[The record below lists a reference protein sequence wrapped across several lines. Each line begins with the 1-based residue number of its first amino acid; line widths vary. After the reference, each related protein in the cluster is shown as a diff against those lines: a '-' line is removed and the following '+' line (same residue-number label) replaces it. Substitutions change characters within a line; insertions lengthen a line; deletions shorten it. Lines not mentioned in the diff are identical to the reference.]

1 MKHEL
6 FKTVCMKKWM
16 IVLLAMI
23 IVMPLSSDLYAA
35 SKKKKKKG
43 TATATL
49 PTPKKVSP
57 YEKLLK
63 GKNVETSKSDFITL
77 HKVGSKLYFE
87 IPLKYMEREILL
99 ASTVTNVTSPEFCD
113 IGYKANNPL
122 HLKFTKRDSS
132 IFLRYVSTGVT
143 TDNLQK
149 AMNNVYGDPIL
160 YAYDVKAYNP
170 DSTAVVIDVT
180 PIFTTDMKEF
190 AFLPTTIMGLIQLNS
205 VFNKDGVALGEVKAF
220 DDNLS
225 VKSMLSYKVSLKF
238 MSFSFLDNMSLTA
251 TVTRSLL
258 LLPEEKMRP
267 RISDSRVGIF
277 ITSKQHVSTEK
288 DGIQDYTLA
297 NRWRMEPKDMA
308 AFQRGELVEPV
319 KPIVFYIDDAFPEL
333 WKQPIKEGTLRWNE
347 AFEKIGFKNAVQVR
361 DFPKDDPEFD
371 PDNLKYSCIRYLP
384 SSTANA
390 MGPSWV
396 DPTTGEIVN
405 ASVLVYNDV
414 IRLINNWRFVQTAQI
429 DPSVRAKK
437 MPDDIVKESI
447 AYVVAHE
454 VGHCLGFMHNM
465 SASAA
470 YPVDS
475 LRSASFTNTYGTTPC
490 IMDYARFNYVAQ
502 PGDKGVRLTPP
513 DLGIYDYFLVKW
525 NYQPLPQVNNEWEEQ
540 AILESWV
547 DEKAGDPRYRYG
559 RQQIYSRY
567 DPSAIEEDLGDD
579 PVKAAEYGIKNLKY
593 ILSNLGEWVNDDAD
607 FTHREELYKQLANQ
621 YYRYIMNVMYNV
633 GGIYLTEVKD
643 GTKGQRHE
651 PVAKEK
657 QRASLA
663 WILKEFK
670 SSDWLSKTD
679 LKKNFTMGVDMT
691 PVLQKR
697 ILDQLERLTGNI
709 ILSSHLASNPYTI
722 QEFLTDL
729 YNGAFENTVTGRAL
743 TDADKMLQ
751 QFIVDVSASSLKD
764 AGAGALRMLTD
775 AAYMPSVEEIA
786 AYGLDETGLINKYL
800 DQFRQVE
807 QERGPGY
814 VAQQMA
820 LNEFGYGY
828 GFVRKVN
835 TGEIDNSK
843 VYLQDMALKAQRLLN
858 SKIAGATGDTKI
870 HYQSLLMKLNK
881 SLKDS
886 K

>member
-1 MKHEL
+1 
-6 FKTVCMKKWM
+6 MKKWM
-16 IVLLAMI
+16 LVLFVALFVLPCSREA
-23 IVMPLSSDLYAA
+23 DAA
-35 SKKKKKKG
+35 GRKKKG
-43 TATATL
+43 KNAATAKVTE
-49 PTPKKVSP
+49 KKSA
-57 YEKLLK
+57 YDKLFQK
-63 GKNVETSKSDFITL
+63 ESCETVKSNFITL
-77 HKVGSKLYFE
+77 HKVDGKLYFE
-87 IPLKYMEREILL
+87 IPMKYLGREMLF
-99 ASTVTNVTSPEFCD
+99 ASTLTSTSSNDFCDVGYKQNDPLHVRFTKIDSTIYLNEVNAFVTS
-113 IGYKANNPL
+113 NP
-122 HLKFTKRDSS
+122 KEPS
-132 IFLRYVSTGVT
+132 
-143 TDNLQK
+143 LQK
-149 AMNNVYGDPIL
+149 AIDKNFADAVL
-160 YAYDVKAYNP
+160 YSYKIAAYTP

-205 VFNKDGVALGEVKAF
+205 TFNKDGVALGEVKAF

-288 DGIQDYTLA
+288 DGIQNYTLA

-333 WKQPIKEGTLRWNE
+333 WKQPIKEGTLRWNA

-414 IRLINNWRFVQTAQI
+414 IRLINNWRVVQTAQI

-729 YNGAFENTVTGRAL
+729 YNGAFENTVKGRAL

>member
-1 MKHEL
+1 
-6 FKTVCMKKWM
+6 MKKWM
-16 IVLLAMI
+16 LVLFVALFVLPCSREA
-23 IVMPLSSDLYAA
+23 DAA
-35 SKKKKKKG
+35 GRKKKG
-43 TATATL
+43 KNAATAKVTE
-49 PTPKKVSP
+49 KKSA
-57 YEKLLK
+57 YDKLFQK
-63 GKNVETSKSDFITL
+63 ESCETVKSNFITL
-77 HKVGSKLYFE
+77 HKVDGKLYFE
-87 IPLKYMEREILL
+87 IPMKYLGREMLF
-99 ASTVTNVTSPEFCD
+99 ASTLTSTSSNDFCDVGYKQNDPLHVRFTKIDSTIYLNEVNAFVTS
-113 IGYKANNPL
+113 NP
-122 HLKFTKRDSS
+122 KEPS
-132 IFLRYVSTGVT
+132 
-143 TDNLQK
+143 LQK
-149 AMNNVYGDPIL
+149 AIDKNFADAVL
-160 YAYDVKAYNP
+160 YSYKIAAYTP

-205 VFNKDGVALGEVKAF
+205 TFNKDGVALGEVKAF

-288 DGIQDYTLA
+288 DGIQNYTLA

-308 AFQRGELVEPV
+308 AFKRGELVEPV

-333 WKQPIKEGTLRWNE
+333 WKQPIKEGTLRWNA

-679 LKKNFTMGVDMT
+679 LRKNFTMGVDMT

-729 YNGAFENTVTGRAL
+729 YNGAFENTVKGRAL

-775 AAYMPSVEEIA
+775 AAYMPSGEEIA

>member
-1 MKHEL
+1 
-6 FKTVCMKKWM
+6 MKKWM
-16 IVLLAMI
+16 LVLFVALFVLPCSREA
-23 IVMPLSSDLYAA
+23 DAA
-35 SKKKKKKG
+35 GRKKKG
-43 TATATL
+43 KNAATAKVTE
-49 PTPKKVSP
+49 KKSA
-57 YEKLLK
+57 YDKLFQK
-63 GKNVETSKSDFITL
+63 ESCETVKSNFITL
-77 HKVGSKLYFE
+77 HKVDGKLYFE
-87 IPLKYMEREILL
+87 IPMKYLGREMLF
-99 ASTVTNVTSPEFCD
+99 ASTLTSTSSNDFCDVGYKQNDPLHVRFTKIDSTIYLNEVNAFVTS
-113 IGYKANNPL
+113 NP
-122 HLKFTKRDSS
+122 KEPS
-132 IFLRYVSTGVT
+132 
-143 TDNLQK
+143 LQK
-149 AMNNVYGDPIL
+149 AIDKNFADAVL
-160 YAYDVKAYNP
+160 YSYKIAAYTP

-205 VFNKDGVALGEVKAF
+205 TFNKDGVALGEVKAF

-288 DGIQDYTLA
+288 DGIQNYTLA

-333 WKQPIKEGTLRWNE
+333 WKQPIKEGTLRWNA

-657 QRASLA
+657 QRAFLA

-729 YNGAFENTVTGRAL
+729 YNGAFENTVKGRAL

>member
-1 MKHEL
+1 
-6 FKTVCMKKWM
+6 MKKWM
-16 IVLLAMI
+16 LVLFVALFVLPCSREA
-23 IVMPLSSDLYAA
+23 DAA
-35 SKKKKKKG
+35 GRKKKG
-43 TATATL
+43 KNAATAKVTE
-49 PTPKKVSP
+49 KKSA
-57 YEKLLK
+57 YDKLFQK
-63 GKNVETSKSDFITL
+63 ESCETVKSNFITL
-77 HKVGSKLYFE
+77 HKVDGKLYFE
-87 IPLKYMEREILL
+87 IPMKYLGREMLF
-99 ASTVTNVTSPEFCD
+99 ASTLTSTSSNDFCDVGYKQNDPLHVRFTKIDSTIYLNEVNAFVTS
-113 IGYKANNPL
+113 NP
-122 HLKFTKRDSS
+122 KEPS
-132 IFLRYVSTGVT
+132 
-143 TDNLQK
+143 LQK
-149 AMNNVYGDPIL
+149 AIDKNFADAVL
-160 YAYDVKAYNP
+160 YSYKIAAYTP

-205 VFNKDGVALGEVKAF
+205 TFNKDGVALGEVKAF

-277 ITSKQHVSTEK
+277 ITSKQHISTEK
-288 DGIQDYTLA
+288 DGIQNYTLA

-333 WKQPIKEGTLRWNE
+333 WKQPIKEGTLRWNA

-465 SASAA
+465 LASAA

-729 YNGAFENTVTGRAL
+729 YNGAFENTVKGRAL

>member
-1 MKHEL
+1 
-6 FKTVCMKKWM
+6 MKKWM
-16 IVLLAMI
+16 LVLFVALFVLPCSRDA
-23 IVMPLSSDLYAA
+23 DAA
-35 SKKKKKKG
+35 GRKKKG
-43 TATATL
+43 KNAATAKVTE
-49 PTPKKVSP
+49 KKSA
-57 YEKLLK
+57 YDKLFQK
-63 GKNVETSKSDFITL
+63 ESCETVKSNFITL
-77 HKVGSKLYFE
+77 HKVDGKLYFE
-87 IPLKYMEREILL
+87 IPMKYLGREMLF
-99 ASTVTNVTSPEFCD
+99 ASTLTSTSSNDFCDVGYKQNDPLHVRFTKIDSTIYLNEVNAFVTS
-113 IGYKANNPL
+113 NP
-122 HLKFTKRDSS
+122 KEPS
-132 IFLRYVSTGVT
+132 
-143 TDNLQK
+143 LQK
-149 AMNNVYGDPIL
+149 AIDKNFADAVL
-160 YAYDVKAYNP
+160 YSYKIAAYTP

-205 VFNKDGVALGEVKAF
+205 TFNKDGVALGEVKAF

-277 ITSKQHVSTEK
+277 ITSKQHISTEK
-288 DGIQDYTLA
+288 DGIQNYTLA

-333 WKQPIKEGTLRWNE
+333 WKQPIKEGTLRWNA

-729 YNGAFENTVTGRAL
+729 YNGAFENTVKGRAL

>member
-1 MKHEL
+1 
-6 FKTVCMKKWM
+6 MKKWM
-16 IVLLAMI
+16 LVLFVALFVLPCSREA
-23 IVMPLSSDLYAA
+23 DAA
-35 SKKKKKKG
+35 GRKKKG
-43 TATATL
+43 KNAATAKVTE
-49 PTPKKVSP
+49 KKSA
-57 YEKLLK
+57 YDKLFQK
-63 GKNVETSKSDFITL
+63 ESCETVKSNFITL
-77 HKVGSKLYFE
+77 HKVDGKLYFE
-87 IPLKYMEREILL
+87 IPMKYLGREMLF
-99 ASTVTNVTSPEFCD
+99 ASTLTSTSSNDFCDVGYKQNDPLHVRFTKIDSTIYLNEVNAFVTS
-113 IGYKANNPL
+113 NP
-122 HLKFTKRDSS
+122 KEPS
-132 IFLRYVSTGVT
+132 
-143 TDNLQK
+143 LQK
-149 AMNNVYGDPIL
+149 AIDKNFADAVL
-160 YAYDVKAYNP
+160 YSYKIAAYTP

-205 VFNKDGVALGEVKAF
+205 TFNKDGVALGEVKAF

-288 DGIQDYTLA
+288 DGIQNYTLA

-333 WKQPIKEGTLRWNE
+333 WKQPIKEGTLRWNA

-722 QEFLTDL
+722 REFLTDL
-729 YNGAFENTVTGRAL
+729 YNGAFENTVKGRAL

>member
-1 MKHEL
+1 
-6 FKTVCMKKWM
+6 MKKWM
-16 IVLLAMI
+16 LVLFVALFVLPCSREA
-23 IVMPLSSDLYAA
+23 DAA
-35 SKKKKKKG
+35 GRKKKG
-43 TATATL
+43 KNAATAKVTE
-49 PTPKKVSP
+49 KKSA
-57 YEKLLK
+57 YDKLFQK
-63 GKNVETSKSDFITL
+63 ESCETVKSNFITL
-77 HKVGSKLYFE
+77 HKVDGKLYFE
-87 IPLKYMEREILL
+87 IPMKYLGREMLF
-99 ASTVTNVTSPEFCD
+99 ASTLTSTSSNDFCDVGYKQNDPLHVRFTKIDSTIYLNEVNAFVTS
-113 IGYKANNPL
+113 NP
-122 HLKFTKRDSS
+122 KEPS
-132 IFLRYVSTGVT
+132 
-143 TDNLQK
+143 LQK
-149 AMNNVYGDPIL
+149 AIDKNFADAVL
-160 YAYDVKAYNP
+160 YSYKIAAYTP

-205 VFNKDGVALGEVKAF
+205 TFNKDGVALGEVKAF

-288 DGIQDYTLA
+288 DGIQNYTLA

-333 WKQPIKEGTLRWNE
+333 WKQPIKEGTLRWNA

-559 RQQIYSRY
+559 RQQIYSSY

-729 YNGAFENTVTGRAL
+729 YNGAFENTVKGRAL

>member
-1 MKHEL
+1 
-6 FKTVCMKKWM
+6 MKKWM
-16 IVLLAMI
+16 LVLFVALFVLPCSREA
-23 IVMPLSSDLYAA
+23 DAA
-35 SKKKKKKG
+35 GRKKKG
-43 TATATL
+43 KNAATAKVTE
-49 PTPKKVSP
+49 KKSA
-57 YEKLLK
+57 YDKLFQK
-63 GKNVETSKSDFITL
+63 ESCETVKSNFITL
-77 HKVGSKLYFE
+77 HKVDGKLYFE
-87 IPLKYMEREILL
+87 IPMKYLGREMLF
-99 ASTVTNVTSPEFCD
+99 ASTLTSTSSNDFCDVGYKQNDPLHVRFTKIDSTIYLNEVNAFVTS
-113 IGYKANNPL
+113 NP
-122 HLKFTKRDSS
+122 KEPS
-132 IFLRYVSTGVT
+132 
-143 TDNLQK
+143 LQK
-149 AMNNVYGDPIL
+149 AIDKNFADAVL
-160 YAYDVKAYNP
+160 YSYKIAAYTP

-205 VFNKDGVALGEVKAF
+205 TFNKDGVALGEVKTF

-238 MSFSFLDNMSLTA
+238 MSFSFLNNMSLTA
-251 TVTRSLL
+251 PVTRSLL

-288 DGIQDYTLA
+288 DGIQNYTLA

-333 WKQPIKEGTLRWNE
+333 WKQPIKEGTLRWNA

-679 LKKNFTMGVDMT
+679 LRKNFTMGVDMT

-729 YNGAFENTVTGRAL
+729 YNGAFENTVKGRAL

>member
-1 MKHEL
+1 
-6 FKTVCMKKWM
+6 MKKWM
-16 IVLLAMI
+16 LVLFVALFVLPCSREA
-23 IVMPLSSDLYAA
+23 DAA
-35 SKKKKKKG
+35 GRKKKG
-43 TATATL
+43 KNAATAKVTE
-49 PTPKKVSP
+49 KKSA
-57 YEKLLK
+57 YDKLFQK
-63 GKNVETSKSDFITL
+63 ESCETVKSNFITL
-77 HKVGSKLYFE
+77 HKVDGKLYFE
-87 IPLKYMEREILL
+87 IPMKYLGREMLF
-99 ASTVTNVTSPEFCD
+99 ASTLTSTSSNDFCDVGYKQNDPLHVRFTKIDSTIYLNEVNAFVTS
-113 IGYKANNPL
+113 NP
-122 HLKFTKRDSS
+122 KEPS
-132 IFLRYVSTGVT
+132 
-143 TDNLQK
+143 LQK
-149 AMNNVYGDPIL
+149 AIDKNFADAVL
-160 YAYDVKAYNP
+160 YSYKIAAYTP

-205 VFNKDGVALGEVKAF
+205 TFNKDGVALGEVKAF

-288 DGIQDYTLA
+288 DRIQNYTLA

-333 WKQPIKEGTLRWNE
+333 WKQPIKEGTLRWNA

-729 YNGAFENTVTGRAL
+729 YNGAFENTVKGRAL

>member
-1 MKHEL
+1 
-6 FKTVCMKKWM
+6 MKKWM
-16 IVLLAMI
+16 LVLFVALFVLPCSREA
-23 IVMPLSSDLYAA
+23 DAA
-35 SKKKKKKG
+35 GRKKKG
-43 TATATL
+43 KNAATAKVTE
-49 PTPKKVSP
+49 KKSA
-57 YEKLLK
+57 YDKLFQK
-63 GKNVETSKSDFITL
+63 EACETVKSNFITL
-77 HKVGSKLYFE
+77 HKVDGKLYFE
-87 IPLKYMEREILL
+87 IPMKYLGREMLF
-99 ASTVTNVTSPEFCD
+99 ASTLTSTSSNDFCDVGYKQNDPLHVRFTKIDSTIYLNEVNAFVTS
-113 IGYKANNPL
+113 NP
-122 HLKFTKRDSS
+122 KEPS
-132 IFLRYVSTGVT
+132 
-143 TDNLQK
+143 LQK
-149 AMNNVYGDPIL
+149 AIDKNFADAVL
-160 YAYDVKAYNP
+160 YSYKIAAYTP

-205 VFNKDGVALGEVKAF
+205 TFNKDGVALGEVKAF

-277 ITSKQHVSTEK
+277 ITSKQHISTEK
-288 DGIQDYTLA
+288 DGIQNYTLA

-333 WKQPIKEGTLRWNE
+333 WKQPIKEGTLRWNA

-729 YNGAFENTVTGRAL
+729 YNGAFENTVKGRAL

>member
-1 MKHEL
+1 MH
-6 FKTVCMKKWM
+6 
-16 IVLLAMI
+16 I
-23 IVMPLSSDLYAA
+23 
-35 SKKKKKKG
+35 
-43 TATATL
+43 
-49 PTPKKVSP
+49 
-57 YEKLLK
+57 
-63 GKNVETSKSDFITL
+63 
-77 HKVGSKLYFE
+77 
-87 IPLKYMEREILL
+87 
-99 ASTVTNVTSPEFCD
+99 
-113 IGYKANNPL
+113 
-122 HLKFTKRDSS
+122 KFTKTDSTIFMREVNVSATCNPQEGHMKEVMARSFMDPIIGSYKIYCYTNDSS
-132 IFLRYVSTGVT
+132 AFLLDMTSLFTG
-143 TDNLQK
+143 NSERL
-149 AMNNVYGDPIL
+149 APISSGGGM
-160 YAYDVKAYNP
+160 VEI
-170 DSTAVVIDVT
+170 TAV
-180 PIFTTDMKEF
+180 F
-190 AFLPTTIMGLIQLNS
+190 NS
-205 VFNKDGVALGEVKAF
+205 AGSILDGIKAF
-220 DDNLS
+220 DDNVT
-225 VKSMLSYKVSLKF
+225 VKSYLSYSVSAKMMGMF
-238 MSFSFLDNMSLTA
+238 IVKKNEPLTVKA
-251 TVTRSLL
+251 TRTLL
-258 LLPEEKMRP
+258 LLPEEKMHP
-267 RISDSRVGIF
+267 RVSDTRIGVF
-277 ITSKQHVSTEK
+277 VTNTKQHISTDE
-288 DGIQDYTLA
+288 DRIQIYTLA
-297 NRWRMEPKDMA
+297 NRWRVEPKDVEA
-308 AFQRGELVEPV
+308 YKRGELVEPV

-513 DLGIYDYFLVKW
+513 DLGVYDCFLVKW
-525 NYQPLPQVNNEWEEQ
+525 NYQPLPQVNDEWEEQ

-579 PVKAAEYGIKNLKY
+579 PMKAGEYGIKNLKY

-651 PVAKEK
+651 PVSKEK

-679 LKKNFTMGVDMT
+679 LKKNFAMGVDMT

-729 YNGAFENTVTGRAL
+729 YNGAFENTVKGRAL

-764 AGAGALRMLTD
+764 AGGGALRMLTD

>member
-1 MKHEL
+1 MFVAL
-6 FKTVCMKKWM
+6 F
-16 IVLLAMI
+16 VLPCSREA
-23 IVMPLSSDLYAA
+23 DAA
-35 SKKKKKKG
+35 GRKKKG
-43 TATATL
+43 KNAATAKVTE
-49 PTPKKVSP
+49 KKSA
-57 YEKLLK
+57 YDKLFQK
-63 GKNVETSKSDFITL
+63 ESCETVKSNFITL
-77 HKVGSKLYFE
+77 HNVDGKLYFE
-87 IPLKYMEREILL
+87 IPMKYLGREMLF
-99 ASTVTNVTSPEFCD
+99 ASTLTSTSSNDFCDVGYKQNDPLHVRFTKIDSTIYLNEVNAFVTS
-113 IGYKANNPL
+113 NP
-122 HLKFTKRDSS
+122 KEPS
-132 IFLRYVSTGVT
+132 
-143 TDNLQK
+143 LQK
-149 AMNNVYGDPIL
+149 AIDKNFADAVL
-160 YAYDVKAYNP
+160 YSYKIAAYTP

-205 VFNKDGVALGEVKAF
+205 TFNKDGVALGEVKAF

-288 DGIQDYTLA
+288 DGIQNYTLA

-333 WKQPIKEGTLRWNE
+333 WKQPIKEGTLRWNA

-729 YNGAFENTVTGRAL
+729 YNGAFENTVKGRAL

>member
-1 MKHEL
+1 
-6 FKTVCMKKWM
+6 MKKWM
-16 IVLLAMI
+16 LVLFVALFVLPCSREA
-23 IVMPLSSDLYAA
+23 DAA
-35 SKKKKKKG
+35 GRKKKG
-43 TATATL
+43 KNAATAKVTE
-49 PTPKKVSP
+49 KKSA
-57 YEKLLK
+57 YDKLFQK
-63 GKNVETSKSDFITL
+63 ESCETVKSNFITL
-77 HKVGSKLYFE
+77 HKVDGKLYFE
-87 IPLKYMEREILL
+87 IPMKYLGREMLF
-99 ASTVTNVTSPEFCD
+99 ASTLTSTSSNDFCDVGYKQNDPLHVRFTKIDSTIYLNEVNAFVTS
-113 IGYKANNPL
+113 NP
-122 HLKFTKRDSS
+122 KEPS
-132 IFLRYVSTGVT
+132 
-143 TDNLQK
+143 LQK
-149 AMNNVYGDPIL
+149 AIDKNFADAVL
-160 YAYDVKAYNP
+160 YSYKIAAYTP

-205 VFNKDGVALGEVKAF
+205 TFNKDGVALGEVKTF

-238 MSFSFLDNMSLTA
+238 MSFSFLNNMSLTA

-288 DGIQDYTLA
+288 DGIQNYTLA

-333 WKQPIKEGTLRWNE
+333 WKQPIKEGTLRWNA

-729 YNGAFENTVTGRAL
+729 YNGAFENTVKGRAL

>member
-1 MKHEL
+1 
-6 FKTVCMKKWM
+6 MKKWM
-16 IVLLAMI
+16 LVLFVALFVLPCSREA
-23 IVMPLSSDLYAA
+23 DAA
-35 SKKKKKKG
+35 GRKKKG
-43 TATATL
+43 KNAATAKVTE
-49 PTPKKVSP
+49 KKSA
-57 YEKLLK
+57 YDKLFQK
-63 GKNVETSKSDFITL
+63 ESCETVKSNFITL
-77 HKVGSKLYFE
+77 HKVDGKLYFE
-87 IPLKYMEREILL
+87 IPMKYLGREMLF
-99 ASTVTNVTSPEFCD
+99 ASTLTSTSSNDFCDVGYKQNDPLHVRFTKIDSTIYLNEVNAFVTS
-113 IGYKANNPL
+113 NP
-122 HLKFTKRDSS
+122 KEPS
-132 IFLRYVSTGVT
+132 
-143 TDNLQK
+143 LQK
-149 AMNNVYGDPIL
+149 AIDKNFADAVL
-160 YAYDVKAYNP
+160 YSYKIAAYTP

-205 VFNKDGVALGEVKAF
+205 TFNKDGVALGEVKAF

-288 DGIQDYTLA
+288 DGIQNYTLA

-308 AFQRGELVEPV
+308 AFKRGELVEPV

-333 WKQPIKEGTLRWNE
+333 WKQPIKEGTLRWNA

-679 LKKNFTMGVDMT
+679 LRKNFTMGVDMT

-729 YNGAFENTVTGRAL
+729 YNGAFENTVKGRAL

-775 AAYMPSVEEIA
+775 GAYMPSVEEIA

>member
-1 MKHEL
+1 
-6 FKTVCMKKWM
+6 MKKWM
-16 IVLLAMI
+16 LVLFVALFVLPCSREA
-23 IVMPLSSDLYAA
+23 DAA
-35 SKKKKKKG
+35 GRKKKG
-43 TATATL
+43 KNAATAKVTE
-49 PTPKKVSP
+49 KKSA
-57 YEKLLK
+57 YDKLFQK
-63 GKNVETSKSDFITL
+63 ESCETVKSNFITL
-77 HKVGSKLYFE
+77 HKVDGKLYFE
-87 IPLKYMEREILL
+87 IPMKYLGREMLF
-99 ASTVTNVTSPEFCD
+99 ASTLTSTSSNDFCDVGYKQNDPLHVRFTKIDSTIYLNEVNAFVTS
-113 IGYKANNPL
+113 NP
-122 HLKFTKRDSS
+122 KEPS
-132 IFLRYVSTGVT
+132 
-143 TDNLQK
+143 LQK
-149 AMNNVYGDPIL
+149 AIDKNFADAVL
-160 YAYDVKAYNP
+160 YSYKIAAYTP

-205 VFNKDGVALGEVKAF
+205 TFNKDGVALGEVKAF

-288 DGIQDYTLA
+288 DGIQNDTLA

-333 WKQPIKEGTLRWNE
+333 WKQPIKEGTLRWNA

-729 YNGAFENTVTGRAL
+729 YNGAFENTVKGRAL

-858 SKIAGATGDTKI
+858 SKITGATGDTKI

>member
-1 MKHEL
+1 
-6 FKTVCMKKWM
+6 MKKWM
-16 IVLLAMI
+16 LVLFVALFVLPCSREA
-23 IVMPLSSDLYAA
+23 DAA
-35 SKKKKKKG
+35 GRKKKG
-43 TATATL
+43 KNAATAKVTE
-49 PTPKKVSP
+49 KKSA
-57 YEKLLK
+57 YDKLFQK
-63 GKNVETSKSDFITL
+63 ESCETVKSNFITL
-77 HKVGSKLYFE
+77 HKVDGKLYFE
-87 IPLKYMEREILL
+87 IPMKYLGREMLF
-99 ASTVTNVTSPEFCD
+99 ASTLTSTSSNDFCDVGYKQNDPLHVRFTKIDSTIYLNEVNAFVTS
-113 IGYKANNPL
+113 NP
-122 HLKFTKRDSS
+122 KEPS
-132 IFLRYVSTGVT
+132 
-143 TDNLQK
+143 LQK
-149 AMNNVYGDPIL
+149 AIDKNFADAVL
-160 YAYDVKAYNP
+160 YSYKIAAYTP

-205 VFNKDGVALGEVKAF
+205 TFNKDGVALGEVKAF

-277 ITSKQHVSTEK
+277 ITSKQHISTEK
-288 DGIQDYTLA
+288 DGIQNYTLA

-319 KPIVFYIDDAFPEL
+319 KPIVFYIDHAFPEL
-333 WKQPIKEGTLRWNE
+333 WKQPIKEGTLRWNA

-729 YNGAFENTVTGRAL
+729 YNGAFENTVKGRAL

>member
-1 MKHEL
+1 
-6 FKTVCMKKWM
+6 MKKWM
-16 IVLLAMI
+16 LVLFVALFVLPCSREA
-23 IVMPLSSDLYAA
+23 DAA
-35 SKKKKKKG
+35 GRKKKG
-43 TATATL
+43 KNAATAKVTE
-49 PTPKKVSP
+49 KKSA
-57 YEKLLK
+57 YDKLFQK
-63 GKNVETSKSDFITL
+63 ESCETVKSNFITL
-77 HKVGSKLYFE
+77 HKVDGKLYFE
-87 IPLKYMEREILL
+87 IPMKYLGREMLF
-99 ASTVTNVTSPEFCD
+99 ASTLTSTSSNDFCDVGYKQNDPLHVRFTKIDSTIYLNEVNAFVTS
-113 IGYKANNPL
+113 NP
-122 HLKFTKRDSS
+122 KEPS
-132 IFLRYVSTGVT
+132 
-143 TDNLQK
+143 LQK
-149 AMNNVYGDPIL
+149 AIDKNFADAVL
-160 YAYDVKAYNP
+160 YSYKIAAYTP

-190 AFLPTTIMGLIQLNS
+190 AFLPTASMGLIQWNS
-205 VFNKDGVALGEVKAF
+205 TFNKDGVALGEVKAF

-288 DGIQDYTLA
+288 DGIQNYTLA

-333 WKQPIKEGTLRWNE
+333 WKQPIKEGTLRWNA

-729 YNGAFENTVTGRAL
+729 YNGAFENTVKGRAL

>member
-1 MKHEL
+1 
-6 FKTVCMKKWM
+6 MKKWM
-16 IVLLAMI
+16 LVLFVALFVLPCSREA
-23 IVMPLSSDLYAA
+23 DAA
-35 SKKKKKKG
+35 GRKKKG
-43 TATATL
+43 KNAATAKVTE
-49 PTPKKVSP
+49 KKSA
-57 YEKLLK
+57 YDKLFQK
-63 GKNVETSKSDFITL
+63 ESCETVKSNFITL
-77 HKVGSKLYFE
+77 HKVDGKLYFE
-87 IPLKYMEREILL
+87 IPMKYLGREMLF
-99 ASTVTNVTSPEFCD
+99 ASTLTSTSSNDFCDVGYKQNDPLHVRFTKIDSTIYLNEVNAFVTS
-113 IGYKANNPL
+113 NP
-122 HLKFTKRDSS
+122 KEPS
-132 IFLRYVSTGVT
+132 
-143 TDNLQK
+143 LQK
-149 AMNNVYGDPIL
+149 AIDKNFADAVL
-160 YAYDVKAYNP
+160 YSYKIAAYTP

-205 VFNKDGVALGEVKAF
+205 TFNKDGVALGEVKAF

-288 DGIQDYTLA
+288 DGIQNYTLA

-308 AFQRGELVEPV
+308 AFKRGELVEPV

-333 WKQPIKEGTLRWNE
+333 WKQPIKEGTLRWNA

-679 LKKNFTMGVDMT
+679 LRKNFTMGVDMT

-729 YNGAFENTVTGRAL
+729 YNGAFENTVKGRAL

-843 VYLQDMALKAQRLLN
+843 VYLQDMALKAQRLLT
-858 SKIAGATGDTKI
+858 SKITGATGDTKI

>member
-1 MKHEL
+1 
-6 FKTVCMKKWM
+6 MKKWM
-16 IVLLAMI
+16 LVLFVALFVLPCSREA
-23 IVMPLSSDLYAA
+23 DAA
-35 SKKKKKKG
+35 GRKKKG
-43 TATATL
+43 KNAATAKVTE
-49 PTPKKVSP
+49 KKSA
-57 YEKLLK
+57 YDKLFQK
-63 GKNVETSKSDFITL
+63 ESCETVKSNFITL
-77 HKVGSKLYFE
+77 HKVDGKLYFE
-87 IPLKYMEREILL
+87 IPMKYLGREMLF
-99 ASTVTNVTSPEFCD
+99 ASTLTSTSSNDFCDVGYKQNDPLHVRFTKIDSTIYLNEVNAFVTS
-113 IGYKANNPL
+113 NP
-122 HLKFTKRDSS
+122 KEPS
-132 IFLRYVSTGVT
+132 
-143 TDNLQK
+143 LQK
-149 AMNNVYGDPIL
+149 AIDKNFADAVL
-160 YAYDVKAYNP
+160 YSYKIAAYTP

-205 VFNKDGVALGEVKAF
+205 TFNKDGVALGEVKAF

-288 DGIQDYTLA
+288 DGIQNYTLA
-297 NRWRMEPKDMA
+297 NRWRMEPKDME

-333 WKQPIKEGTLRWNE
+333 WKQPIKEGTLRWNA

-679 LKKNFTMGVDMT
+679 LRKNFTMGVDMT

-729 YNGAFENTVTGRAL
+729 YNGAFENTVKGRAL

>member
-1 MKHEL
+1 
-6 FKTVCMKKWM
+6 MKKWM
-16 IVLLAMI
+16 LVLFVALFVLPCSREA
-23 IVMPLSSDLYAA
+23 DAA
-35 SKKKKKKG
+35 GRKKKG
-43 TATATL
+43 KNAATAKVTE
-49 PTPKKVSP
+49 KKSA
-57 YEKLLK
+57 YDKLFQK
-63 GKNVETSKSDFITL
+63 ESCETVKSNFITL
-77 HKVGSKLYFE
+77 HKVDGKLYFE
-87 IPLKYMEREILL
+87 IPMKYLGREMLF
-99 ASTVTNVTSPEFCD
+99 ASTLTSTSSNDFCDVGYKQNDPLHVRFTKIDSTIYLNEVNAFVTS
-113 IGYKANNPL
+113 NP
-122 HLKFTKRDSS
+122 KEPS
-132 IFLRYVSTGVT
+132 
-143 TDNLQK
+143 LQK
-149 AMNNVYGDPIL
+149 AIDKNFADAVL
-160 YAYDVKAYNP
+160 YSYKIAAYTP

-205 VFNKDGVALGEVKAF
+205 TFNKDGVALGEVKAF

-288 DGIQDYTLA
+288 DGIQNYTLA

-308 AFQRGELVEPV
+308 AFKRGELVEPV

-333 WKQPIKEGTLRWNE
+333 WKQPIKESTLRWNA

-729 YNGAFENTVTGRAL
+729 YNGAFENTVKGRAL

>member
-1 MKHEL
+1 
-6 FKTVCMKKWM
+6 MKKWM
-16 IVLLAMI
+16 LVLFVALFVLPCSREA
-23 IVMPLSSDLYAA
+23 DAA
-35 SKKKKKKG
+35 GRKKKG
-43 TATATL
+43 KNAATAKVTE
-49 PTPKKVSP
+49 KKSA
-57 YEKLLK
+57 YDKLFQK
-63 GKNVETSKSDFITL
+63 ESCETVKSNFITL
-77 HKVGSKLYFE
+77 HKVDGKLYFE
-87 IPLKYMEREILL
+87 IPMKYLGREMLF
-99 ASTVTNVTSPEFCD
+99 ASTLTSTSSNDFCDVGYKQNDPLHVRFTKIDSTIYLNEVNAFVTS
-113 IGYKANNPL
+113 NP
-122 HLKFTKRDSS
+122 KEPS
-132 IFLRYVSTGVT
+132 
-143 TDNLQK
+143 LQK
-149 AMNNVYGDPIL
+149 AIDKNFADAVL
-160 YAYDVKAYNP
+160 YSYKIAAYTP

-205 VFNKDGVALGEVKAF
+205 TFNKDGVALGEVKAF

-288 DGIQDYTLA
+288 DGIQNYTLA

-333 WKQPIKEGTLRWNE
+333 WKQPIKEGTLRWNA

-475 LRSASFTNTYGTTPC
+475 LRSASFINTYGTTPC

-729 YNGAFENTVTGRAL
+729 YNGAFENTVKGRAL

>member
-1 MKHEL
+1 
-6 FKTVCMKKWM
+6 MKKWM
-16 IVLLAMI
+16 LLLFVALFVLPYSLDAH
-23 IVMPLSSDLYAA
+23 AA
-35 SKKKKKKG
+35 DRKKKG
-43 TATATL
+43 KNAVTAKVVE
-49 PTPKKVSP
+49 KKSA
-57 YEKLLK
+57 YDKLFQK
-63 GKNVETSKSDFITL
+63 KSCETVKSNFITL
-77 HKVGSKLYFE
+77 HKVDGKLYFE
-87 IPLKYMEREILL
+87 IPVKYLGREMLL
-99 ASTVTNVTSPEFCD
+99 ASTLTSTSSNDFCDVGYKQNDPLHIRFTKIDSTIYLNEVNAYVTS
-113 IGYKANNPL
+113 NPNEP
-122 HLKFTKRDSS
+122 S
-132 IFLRYVSTGVT
+132 
-143 TDNLQK
+143 LQK
-149 AMNNVYGDPIL
+149 AIDKNFADAVL
-160 YAYDVKAYNP
+160 YSYKIAAYNN
-170 DSTAVVIDVT
+170 DSTAVVIDAT
-180 PIFTTDMKEF
+180 SIFTTDMKEF
-190 AFLPTTIMGLIQLNS
+190 AFLPTTIMGLIQLNA
-205 VFNKDGVALGEVKAF
+205 VFNKDGVALGEIKAF

-238 MSFSFLDNMSLTA
+238 MSFSFLDNMPLTA

-288 DGIQDYTLA
+288 DGIQNYTLA
-297 NRWRMEPKDMA
+297 NRWRIEPKDMDA
-308 AFQRGELVEPV
+308 YKRGELVEPV

-333 WKQPIKEGTLRWNE
+333 WKQPIKEGTLRWNA

-361 DFPKDDPEFD
+361 DFPIDDPEFD

-384 SSTANA
+384 STTANA

-396 DPTTGEIVN
+396 DPTTGEIIS

-513 DLGIYDYFLVKW
+513 DLGLYDYFLIKW
-525 NYQPLPQVNNEWEEQ
+525 AYQPLPEVNNEWEEQ
-540 AILESWV
+540 SILEGWV

-579 PVKAAEYGIKNLKY
+579 PMKAGEYGIKNLKY
-593 ILSNLGEWVNDDAD
+593 ILSNLGEWVTDDTD

-651 PVAKEK
+651 PVSKATQK
-657 QRASLA
+657 ASLA

-670 SSDWLSKTD
+670 SSDWLSNTD
-679 LKKNFTMGVDMT
+679 LKKNFALGVDMT

-709 ILSSHLASNPYTI
+709 ILSSHIASNPYTVK
-722 QEFLTDL
+722 EFLTDL
-729 YNGAFENTVTGRAL
+729 YNGAFESTVKGRTL

-751 QFIVDVSASSLKD
+751 QFIVDVSSSSMKE
-764 AGAGALRMLTD
+764 AGGGAMRMLTD
-775 AAYMPSVEEIA
+775 VAYMPSVEEIA
-786 AYGLDETGLINKYL
+786 AYGLDETGLIYKYL
-800 DQFRQVE
+800 DQFRQLE
-807 QERGPGY
+807 EEKGSGY
-814 VAQQMA
+814 VARQMA

-828 GFVRKVN
+828 GFVRRVN
-835 TGEIDNSK
+835 TSEIDNSK
-843 VYLQDMALKAQRLLN
+843 IYLQDMALKAQRLLN
-858 SKIAGATGDTKI
+858 SKVAGATGDTKI
-870 HYQSLLMKLNK
+870 HYQALLMKLNK
-881 SLKDS
+881 ALKDS
-886 K
+886 N

>member
-1 MKHEL
+1 
-6 FKTVCMKKWM
+6 MKKWM
-16 IVLLAMI
+16 LVLFVALFVLPCSREA
-23 IVMPLSSDLYAA
+23 DAA
-35 SKKKKKKG
+35 GRKKKG
-43 TATATL
+43 KNAATAKVTE
-49 PTPKKVSP
+49 KKSA
-57 YEKLLK
+57 YDKLFQK
-63 GKNVETSKSDFITL
+63 ESCETVKSNFITL
-77 HKVGSKLYFE
+77 HKVDGKLYFE
-87 IPLKYMEREILL
+87 IPMKYLGREMLF
-99 ASTVTNVTSPEFCD
+99 ASTLTSTSSNDFCDVGYKQNDPLHVRFTKIDSTIYLNEVNAFVTS
-113 IGYKANNPL
+113 NP
-122 HLKFTKRDSS
+122 KEPS
-132 IFLRYVSTGVT
+132 
-143 TDNLQK
+143 LQK
-149 AMNNVYGDPIL
+149 AIDKNFADAVL
-160 YAYDVKAYNP
+160 YSYKIAAYTP

-205 VFNKDGVALGEVKAF
+205 TFNKDGVALGEVKAF

-277 ITSKQHVSTEK
+277 ITRKQHVSTEK
-288 DGIQDYTLA
+288 DGIQNYTLA

-308 AFQRGELVEPV
+308 AFKRGELVEPV

-333 WKQPIKEGTLRWNE
+333 WKQPIKEGTLRWNA

-729 YNGAFENTVTGRAL
+729 YNGAFENTVKGRAL

>member
-1 MKHEL
+1 
-6 FKTVCMKKWM
+6 MKKWM
-16 IVLLAMI
+16 LVLFVALFVLPCSREA
-23 IVMPLSSDLYAA
+23 DAA
-35 SKKKKKKG
+35 GRKKKG
-43 TATATL
+43 KNAATAKVTE
-49 PTPKKVSP
+49 KKSA
-57 YEKLLK
+57 YDKLFQK
-63 GKNVETSKSDFITL
+63 ESCETVKSNFITL
-77 HKVGSKLYFE
+77 HKVDGKLYFE
-87 IPLKYMEREILL
+87 IPMKYLGREMLF
-99 ASTVTNVTSPEFCD
+99 ASTLTSTSSNDFCDVGYKQNDPLHVRFTKIDSTIYLNEVNAFVTS
-113 IGYKANNPL
+113 NP
-122 HLKFTKRDSS
+122 KEPS
-132 IFLRYVSTGVT
+132 
-143 TDNLQK
+143 LQK
-149 AMNNVYGDPIL
+149 AIDKNFADAVL
-160 YAYDVKAYNP
+160 YSYKIAAYTP

-205 VFNKDGVALGEVKAF
+205 TFNKDGVALGEVKAF

-277 ITSKQHVSTEK
+277 ITSKQHISTEK
-288 DGIQDYTLA
+288 DGIQNYTLA

-308 AFQRGELVEPV
+308 AFKRGELVEPV

-333 WKQPIKEGTLRWNE
+333 WKQPIKEGTLRWNA

-643 GTKGQRHE
+643 GTKGQGHE
-651 PVAKEK
+651 PVGKEK
-657 QRASLA
+657 LRASLA

-729 YNGAFENTVTGRAL
+729 YNGAFENTVKGRAL

>member
-1 MKHEL
+1 
-6 FKTVCMKKWM
+6 MKKWM
-16 IVLLAMI
+16 LVLFVALFVQPCLRDAE
-23 IVMPLSSDLYAA
+23 AA
-35 SKKKKKKG
+35 GWKKKG
-43 TATATL
+43 KNAVTAKVAE
-49 PTPKKVSP
+49 KKSA
-57 YEKLLK
+57 YDKLFQK
-63 GKNVETSKSDFITL
+63 KSCETVKSNFITL
-77 HKVGSKLYFE
+77 HKVDGKLYFE
-87 IPLKYMEREILL
+87 IPVKYLGREMLF
-99 ASTVTNVTSPEFCD
+99 ASTLTSTSSNDFCDVGYKQNDPLHVRFTKIDSTIYLNEVNAFVTSNPKEPSLKKAIDKNFAD
-113 IGYKANNPL
+113 AVLYSYKIA
-122 HLKFTKRDSS
+122 
-132 IFLRYVSTGVT
+132 
-143 TDNLQK
+143 
-149 AMNNVYGDPIL
+149 
-160 YAYDVKAYNP
+160 AYTP

-205 VFNKDGVALGEVKAF
+205 TFNKDGVALGEVKAF

-267 RISDSRVGIF
+267 RIFDSRVGIF
-277 ITSKQHVSTEK
+277 ITNKQHVSTEK
-288 DGIQDYTLA
+288 DGIQNYSLA

-333 WKQPIKEGTLRWNE
+333 WKQPIKEGTLRWNA

-559 RQQIYSRY
+559 RQQIQSRY

-579 PVKAAEYGIKNLKY
+579 PMKAAEYGIKNLKY
-593 ILSNLGEWVNDDAD
+593 ILSNLGEWVNDDTD

-651 PVAKEK
+651 QVAKEK

-729 YNGAFENTVTGRAL
+729 YNGAFENTVKGRAL

>member
-1 MKHEL
+1 
-6 FKTVCMKKWM
+6 MKKWM
-16 IVLLAMI
+16 LVLFVALFVLPCSREA
-23 IVMPLSSDLYAA
+23 DAA
-35 SKKKKKKG
+35 GRKKKG
-43 TATATL
+43 KNAATAKVTE
-49 PTPKKVSP
+49 KKSA
-57 YEKLLK
+57 YDKLFQK
-63 GKNVETSKSDFITL
+63 ESCETVKSNFITL
-77 HKVGSKLYFE
+77 HKVDGKLYFE
-87 IPLKYMEREILL
+87 IPMKYLGREMLF
-99 ASTVTNVTSPEFCD
+99 ASTLTSTSSNDFCDVGYKQNDPLHVRFTKIDSTIYLNEVNAFVTS
-113 IGYKANNPL
+113 NP
-122 HLKFTKRDSS
+122 KEPS
-132 IFLRYVSTGVT
+132 
-143 TDNLQK
+143 LQK
-149 AMNNVYGDPIL
+149 AIDKNFADAVL
-160 YAYDVKAYNP
+160 YSYKIAAYTP

-205 VFNKDGVALGEVKAF
+205 TFNKDGVALGEVKAF

-288 DGIQDYTLA
+288 DGIQNYTLA

-333 WKQPIKEGTLRWNE
+333 WKQPIKEGTLRWNA

-729 YNGAFENTVTGRAL
+729 YNGAFENTVKGRAL

-820 LNEFGYGY
+820 LNEFDYGY

>member
-1 MKHEL
+1 
-6 FKTVCMKKWM
+6 MKKWM
-16 IVLLAMI
+16 LVLFVALFVFPCLQEAN
-23 IVMPLSSDLYAA
+23 AA
-35 SKKKKKKG
+35 GRKKKG
-43 TATATL
+43 KNAVTAKATE
-49 PTPKKVSP
+49 KKSA
-57 YEKLLK
+57 YDKLFRK
-63 GKNVETSKSDFITL
+63 ESCETVKSNFITL
-77 HKVGSKLYFE
+77 HKVDGKLYFE
-87 IPLKYMEREILL
+87 IPVKYLGREMLF
-99 ASTVTNVTSPEFCD
+99 ASTLTSTSSNDFCD
-113 IGYKANNPL
+113 VGYKQNDPL
-122 HLKFTKRDSS
+122 HVKFTKIDST
-132 IFLRYVSTGVT
+132 IYLNEVNAFVT
-143 TDNLQK
+143 SNPKEPSLKK
-149 AMNNVYGDPIL
+149 AIDKNFADAVL
-160 YAYDVKAYNP
+160 YSYKIAAYTP

-238 MSFSFLDNMSLTA
+238 MSFSFLDNMPLTA

-297 NRWRMEPKDMA
+297 NRWRMEPKDME

-465 SASAA
+465 AASAA

-475 LRSASFTNTYGTTPC
+475 LRSASFTNTNGTTPC

-513 DLGIYDYFLVKW
+513 DLGIYDCFLVKW

-579 PVKAAEYGIKNLKY
+579 PMKAGEYGIKNLKY

-651 PVAKEK
+651 PVSKEK

-679 LKKNFTMGVDMT
+679 LKKNFAMGVDMT

-729 YNGAFENTVTGRAL
+729 YNGAFENTVKGRAL

-764 AGAGALRMLTD
+764 AGGGALRMLTD

>member
-1 MKHEL
+1 
-6 FKTVCMKKWM
+6 MKKWM
-16 IVLLAMI
+16 LVLFVALFVLPCSREA
-23 IVMPLSSDLYAA
+23 DAA
-35 SKKKKKKG
+35 GRKKKG
-43 TATATL
+43 KNAATAKVTE
-49 PTPKKVSP
+49 KKSA
-57 YEKLLK
+57 YDKLFQK
-63 GKNVETSKSDFITL
+63 ESCETVKSNFITL
-77 HKVGSKLYFE
+77 HKVDGKLYFE
-87 IPLKYMEREILL
+87 IPMKYLGREMLF
-99 ASTVTNVTSPEFCD
+99 ASTLTSTSSNDFCDVGYKQNDPLHVRFTKIDSTIYLNEVNAFVTS
-113 IGYKANNPL
+113 NP
-122 HLKFTKRDSS
+122 KEPS
-132 IFLRYVSTGVT
+132 
-143 TDNLQK
+143 LQK
-149 AMNNVYGDPIL
+149 AIDKNFADAVL
-160 YAYDVKAYNP
+160 YSYKIAAYTP

-205 VFNKDGVALGEVKAF
+205 TFNKDGVALGEVKAF

-288 DGIQDYTLA
+288 DGIQNYTLA

-333 WKQPIKEGTLRWNE
+333 WKQPIKEGTLRWNA

-729 YNGAFENTVTGRAL
+729 YNGAFENTVKGRAL

-751 QFIVDVSASSLKD
+751 QFIVDVSASSLKE
-764 AGAGALRMLTD
+764 AGGGALRMLTD

>member
-1 MKHEL
+1 
-6 FKTVCMKKWM
+6 MKKWM
-16 IVLLAMI
+16 LVLFVALFVLPCSREA
-23 IVMPLSSDLYAA
+23 DAA
-35 SKKKKKKG
+35 GRKKKG
-43 TATATL
+43 KNAATAKVTE
-49 PTPKKVSP
+49 KKSA
-57 YEKLLK
+57 YDKLFQK
-63 GKNVETSKSDFITL
+63 ESCETVKSNFITL
-77 HKVGSKLYFE
+77 HKVDGKLYFE
-87 IPLKYMEREILL
+87 IPMKYLGREMLF
-99 ASTVTNVTSPEFCD
+99 ASTLTSTSSNDFCDVGYKQNDPLHVRFTKIDSTIYLNEVNAFVTS
-113 IGYKANNPL
+113 NP
-122 HLKFTKRDSS
+122 KEPS
-132 IFLRYVSTGVT
+132 
-143 TDNLQK
+143 LQK
-149 AMNNVYGDPIL
+149 AIDKNFADAVL
-160 YAYDVKAYNP
+160 YSYKIAAYTP

-205 VFNKDGVALGEVKAF
+205 TFNKDGVALGEVKAF

-238 MSFSFLDNMSLTA
+238 MSFSFLDKMSLTA

-288 DGIQDYTLA
+288 DGIQNYTLA

-333 WKQPIKEGTLRWNE
+333 WKQPIKEGTLRWNA

-729 YNGAFENTVTGRAL
+729 YNGAFENTVKGRAL

>member
-1 MKHEL
+1 
-6 FKTVCMKKWM
+6 MKKWM
-16 IVLLAMI
+16 LVLFVALFVLPCSREA
-23 IVMPLSSDLYAA
+23 DAA
-35 SKKKKKKG
+35 GRKKKG
-43 TATATL
+43 KNAATAKVTE
-49 PTPKKVSP
+49 KKSA
-57 YEKLLK
+57 YDKLFQK
-63 GKNVETSKSDFITL
+63 ESCETVKSNFITL
-77 HKVGSKLYFE
+77 HKVDGKLYFE
-87 IPLKYMEREILL
+87 IPMKYLGREMLF
-99 ASTVTNVTSPEFCD
+99 ASTLTSTSSNDFCDVGYKQNDPLHVRFTKIDSTIYLNEVNAFVTS
-113 IGYKANNPL
+113 NP
-122 HLKFTKRDSS
+122 KEPS
-132 IFLRYVSTGVT
+132 
-143 TDNLQK
+143 LQK
-149 AMNNVYGDPIL
+149 AIDKNFADAVL
-160 YAYDVKAYNP
+160 YSYKIAAYTP

-205 VFNKDGVALGEVKAF
+205 TFNKDGVALGEVKAF

-288 DGIQDYTLA
+288 DGIQNYTLA

-333 WKQPIKEGTLRWNE
+333 WKQPIKEGTLRWNA

-729 YNGAFENTVTGRAL
+729 YNGAFENTVKGRAL

-820 LNEFGYGY
+820 
-828 GFVRKVN
+828 
-835 TGEIDNSK
+835 
-843 VYLQDMALKAQRLLN
+843 
-858 SKIAGATGDTKI
+858 
-870 HYQSLLMKLNK
+870 
-881 SLKDS
+881 
-886 K
+886 

>member
-1 MKHEL
+1 MLPCSRE
-6 FKTVCMKKWM
+6 
-16 IVLLAMI
+16 A
-23 IVMPLSSDLYAA
+23 DAA
-35 SKKKKKKG
+35 GRKKKG
-43 TATATL
+43 KNAATAKVTE
-49 PTPKKVSP
+49 KKSA
-57 YEKLLK
+57 YDKLFQK
-63 GKNVETSKSDFITL
+63 ESCETVKSNFITL
-77 HKVGSKLYFE
+77 HKVDGKLYFE
-87 IPLKYMEREILL
+87 IPMKYLGREMLF
-99 ASTVTNVTSPEFCD
+99 ASTLTSTSSNDFCDVGYKQNDPLHVRFTKIDSTIYLNEVNAFVTS
-113 IGYKANNPL
+113 NP
-122 HLKFTKRDSS
+122 KEPS
-132 IFLRYVSTGVT
+132 
-143 TDNLQK
+143 LQK
-149 AMNNVYGDPIL
+149 AIDKNFADAVL
-160 YAYDVKAYNP
+160 YSYKIAAYTP

-205 VFNKDGVALGEVKAF
+205 TFNKDGVALGEVKAF

-288 DGIQDYTLA
+288 DGIQNYTLA

-308 AFQRGELVEPV
+308 AFKRGELVEPV

-333 WKQPIKEGTLRWNE
+333 WKQPIKEGTLRWNA

-729 YNGAFENTVTGRAL
+729 YNGAFENTVKGRAL

>member
-1 MKHEL
+1 
-6 FKTVCMKKWM
+6 MKKWM
-16 IVLLAMI
+16 LVLFVALFVLPCSREA
-23 IVMPLSSDLYAA
+23 DAA
-35 SKKKKKKG
+35 GRKKKG
-43 TATATL
+43 KNAATAKVTE
-49 PTPKKVSP
+49 KKSA
-57 YEKLLK
+57 YDKLFQK
-63 GKNVETSKSDFITL
+63 ESCETVKSNFITL
-77 HKVGSKLYFE
+77 HKVDGKLYFE
-87 IPLKYMEREILL
+87 IPMKYLGREMLF
-99 ASTVTNVTSPEFCD
+99 ASTLTSTSSNDFCDVGYKQNDPLHVRFTKIDSTIYLNEVNAFVTS
-113 IGYKANNPL
+113 NP
-122 HLKFTKRDSS
+122 KEPS
-132 IFLRYVSTGVT
+132 
-143 TDNLQK
+143 LQK
-149 AMNNVYGDPIL
+149 AIDKNFADAVL
-160 YAYDVKAYNP
+160 YSYKIAAYTP

-205 VFNKDGVALGEVKAF
+205 TFNKDGVALGEVKAF

-238 MSFSFLDNMSLTA
+238 MSFLFLDNMSLTA

-277 ITSKQHVSTEK
+277 ITSKQHISTEK
-288 DGIQDYTLA
+288 DGIQNYTLA

-333 WKQPIKEGTLRWNE
+333 WKQPIKEGTLRWNA

-679 LKKNFTMGVDMT
+679 LKKNFTTGVDMT

-729 YNGAFENTVTGRAL
+729 YNGAFENTVKGRAL

>member
-1 MKHEL
+1 
-6 FKTVCMKKWM
+6 MKKWM
-16 IVLLAMI
+16 LVLFVALFVLPCSREA
-23 IVMPLSSDLYAA
+23 DAA
-35 SKKKKKKG
+35 GRKKKG
-43 TATATL
+43 KNAATAKVTE
-49 PTPKKVSP
+49 KKSA
-57 YEKLLK
+57 YDKLFQK
-63 GKNVETSKSDFITL
+63 ESCETVKSNFITL
-77 HKVGSKLYFE
+77 HKVDGKLYFE
-87 IPLKYMEREILL
+87 IPMKYLGREMLF
-99 ASTVTNVTSPEFCD
+99 ASTLTSTSSNDFCDVGYKQNDPLHVRFTKIDSTIYLNEVNAFVTS
-113 IGYKANNPL
+113 NP
-122 HLKFTKRDSS
+122 KEPS
-132 IFLRYVSTGVT
+132 
-143 TDNLQK
+143 LQK
-149 AMNNVYGDPIL
+149 AIDKNFADAVL
-160 YAYDVKAYNP
+160 YSYKIAAYTP

-205 VFNKDGVALGEVKAF
+205 TFNKDGVALGEVKAF

-277 ITSKQHVSTEK
+277 ITSKQHISTEK
-288 DGIQDYTLA
+288 DGIQNYTLA

-333 WKQPIKEGTLRWNE
+333 WKQPIKEGTLRWNA

-697 ILDQLERLTGNI
+697 ILDQLERLIGNI

-729 YNGAFENTVTGRAL
+729 YNGAFENTVKGRAL

>member
-1 MKHEL
+1 
-6 FKTVCMKKWM
+6 MKKWM
-16 IVLLAMI
+16 LVLFVALFVLPCSREA
-23 IVMPLSSDLYAA
+23 DAA
-35 SKKKKKKG
+35 GRKKKG
-43 TATATL
+43 KNAATAKVTE
-49 PTPKKVSP
+49 KKSA
-57 YEKLLK
+57 YDKLFQK
-63 GKNVETSKSDFITL
+63 ESCETVKSNFITL
-77 HKVGSKLYFE
+77 HKVDGKLYFE
-87 IPLKYMEREILL
+87 IPMKYLGREMLF
-99 ASTVTNVTSPEFCD
+99 ASTLTSTSSNDFCDVGYKQNDPLHVRFTKIDSTIYLNEVNAFVTS
-113 IGYKANNPL
+113 NP
-122 HLKFTKRDSS
+122 KEPS
-132 IFLRYVSTGVT
+132 
-143 TDNLQK
+143 LQK
-149 AMNNVYGDPIL
+149 AIDKNFADAVL
-160 YAYDVKAYNP
+160 YSYKIAAYTP

-205 VFNKDGVALGEVKAF
+205 TFNKDGVALGEVKTF

-238 MSFSFLDNMSLTA
+238 MSFSFLNNMSLTA

-288 DGIQDYTLA
+288 DGIQNYTLA

-333 WKQPIKEGTLRWNE
+333 WKQPIKEGTLRWNA

-679 LKKNFTMGVDMT
+679 LRKNFTMGVDMT

-729 YNGAFENTVTGRAL
+729 YNGAFENTVKGRAL

-751 QFIVDVSASSLKD
+751 QFIVDVSASSLKE
-764 AGAGALRMLTD
+764 AGGGALRMLTD

>member
-1 MKHEL
+1 ML
-6 FKTVCMKKWM
+6 
-16 IVLLAMI
+16 
-23 IVMPLSSDLYAA
+23 PGG
-35 SKKKKKKG
+35 KKKG
-43 TATATL
+43 KNAATAKVTE
-49 PTPKKVSP
+49 KKSA
-57 YEKLLK
+57 YDKLFQK
-63 GKNVETSKSDFITL
+63 ESCETVKSNFITL
-77 HKVGSKLYFE
+77 HKVDGKLYFE
-87 IPLKYMEREILL
+87 IPMKYLGREMLF
-99 ASTVTNVTSPEFCD
+99 ASTLTSTSSNDFCDVGYKQNDPLHVRFTKIDSTIYLNEVNAFVTS
-113 IGYKANNPL
+113 NP
-122 HLKFTKRDSS
+122 KEPS
-132 IFLRYVSTGVT
+132 
-143 TDNLQK
+143 LQK
-149 AMNNVYGDPIL
+149 AIDKNFADAVL
-160 YAYDVKAYNP
+160 YSYKIAAYTP

-205 VFNKDGVALGEVKAF
+205 TFNKDGVALGEVKAF

-277 ITSKQHVSTEK
+277 ITSKQHISTEK
-288 DGIQDYTLA
+288 DGIQNYTLA

-333 WKQPIKEGTLRWNE
+333 WKQPIKEGTLRWNA

-729 YNGAFENTVTGRAL
+729 YNGAFENTVKGRAL